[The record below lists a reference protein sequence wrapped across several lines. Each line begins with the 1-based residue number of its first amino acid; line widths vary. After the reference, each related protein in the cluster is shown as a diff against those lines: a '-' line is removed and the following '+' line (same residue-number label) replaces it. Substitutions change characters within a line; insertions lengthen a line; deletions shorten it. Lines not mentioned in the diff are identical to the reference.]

1 MELEIHLK
9 DKRSVTVSCESYEVK
24 EDAESGVPGKW
35 LFLYRGGKRIGQY
48 NFSDIV
54 GYHELPPRSRPVT
67 L

>member
-24 EDAESGVPGKW
+24 EDGESDVPGRW
-35 LFLYRGGKRIGQY
+35 LLLYRGGKQIGQY

-54 GYHELPPRSRPVT
+54 GYHELPASRPLT
-67 L
+67 F